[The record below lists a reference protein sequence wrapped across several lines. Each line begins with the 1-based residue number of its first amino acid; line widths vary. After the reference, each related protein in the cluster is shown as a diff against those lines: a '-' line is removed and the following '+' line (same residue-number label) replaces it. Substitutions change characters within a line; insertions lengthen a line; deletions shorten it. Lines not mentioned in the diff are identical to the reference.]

1 MFNSLL
7 KNKEKPRVFIG
18 TLAVV
23 PRTDIKRYFEDN
35 NSFKDTELDMT
46 LHQNLVDIFSL
57 PHAKNV
63 TSPMTTDLVLDV
75 VIPKFQSGNIL
86 DASLGDIGFPVFW
99 RPRITLT
106 ARLYSLTSQKTKS
119 CFWVTEKMGW
129 RQYFRRIFSWKVL
142 FLLKP
147 AYDQQDIEL
156 LLYQSCKKILW
167 KIQKSL

>member
-1 MFNSLL
+1 MFESIF
-7 KNKEKPRVFIG
+7 KNKEKSRVFLG
-18 TLAVV
+18 ALAVV

-35 NSFKDTELDMT
+35 SSFEDTELDT
-46 LHQNLVDIFSL
+46 ILHQNLTEIFSL
-57 PHAKNV
+57 LHAKNV
-63 TSPMTTDLVLDV
+63 TSPMATDLVLDV

-99 RPRITLT
+99 RPKITLT

-119 CFWVTEKMGW
+119 CFWVTEKMEW
-129 RQYFRRIFSWKVL
+129 RQYFRRILSWKVL

-147 AYDQQDIEL
+147 AFDQQDIEL
-156 LLYQSCKKILW
+156 LLYQACKKILW